1 MESRGLLQLGG
12 LLMCWT
18 PETHLTSF
26 PSLVTERGHRPQVSW
41 EGLTCPSAGFH
52 GGAVAEDEIEG
63 LKKQRKEEENQEMTS
78 NQEEAI

>member
-1 MESRGLLQLGG
+1 MESRVLLQLGG

-26 PSLVTERGHRPQVSW
+26 PSLVTERGHRPQVPW

-52 GGAVAEDEIEG
+52 GGAVAEDERG
-63 LKKQRKEEENQEMTS
+63 AEEEEKGRRKP
-78 NQEEAI
+78 EDDE